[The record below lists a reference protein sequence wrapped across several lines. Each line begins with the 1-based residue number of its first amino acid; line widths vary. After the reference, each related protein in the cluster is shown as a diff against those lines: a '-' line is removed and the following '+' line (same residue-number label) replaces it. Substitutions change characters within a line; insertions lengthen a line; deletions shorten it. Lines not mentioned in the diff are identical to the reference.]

1 MLIIDVIQFLVSMM
15 LIYFSADLIIK
26 YGKIIA
32 VSLGVSEYL
41 IGLTL
46 IAFGTSFPEFI
57 VSVNASIL
65 DESSI
70 VFGNIIGS
78 NIANIAF
85 VLSICAIINFIKID
99 NIKKE
104 DIFFFLLSG
113 IFSFIFCLDGVIYLF
128 EGLILLFFFIIY
140 CYRTSK
146 NFNESKNYKKNIK
159 NSFDIYLIIIVIS
172 SFFILVVGSNFFID
186 SAINLA
192 NRLNVSKVAISMTM
206 VAIGTSLPELATSIV
221 AINKKEYSLLIGNVV
236 GSNIMNVFM
245 ILGPSAIINKI
256 EVNIDYISLS
266 LMISLTFLICIFN
279 LLKIKIS
286 RILGCALLIIYIV
299 FIYSNFF

>member
-85 VLSICAIINFIKID
+85 VLSICAIINFIKTD